1 MGDYQSS
8 NAFQFNKK
16 KWNVIIII
24 CIFWLIRLTI
34 YFWPFV
40 IFFYNFYVWMLTCFT
55 HYFYWDILKRSAK
68 TLYTALLHGKVMLH
82 WTISVQFFHILITLF
97 LISFLIDS
105 RSQIYQYLSLASGLG
120 VVLTKPF
127 STSKSLNL
135 LCSYMCTKNDMS
147 VTLLY
152 STIDTIVKMGWIF
165 PEAYLQQIYIQLKKK
180 KKKKG
185 ISVT

>member
-1 MGDYQSS
+1 
-8 NAFQFNKK
+8 
-16 KWNVIIII
+16 
-24 CIFWLIRLTI
+24 
-34 YFWPFV
+34 
-40 IFFYNFYVWMLTCFT
+40 MLTCFT

-82 WTISVQFFHILITLF
+82 WTISLQFFHILITLF

-105 RSQIYQYLSLASGLG
+105 RSQIYQYLSLWLPGLG

-152 STIDTIVKMGWIF
+152 STIDTIVKMGLDF
-165 PEAYLQQIYIQLKKK
+165 PRGLPSTNLDTIKKK
-180 KKKKG
+180 KKRHICNLAKPKLF
-185 ISVT
+185 T